1 MKNLKFTLLV
11 AVLACGICGAAFAGV
26 TFLPSSSSSVGGS
39 SSGNNNN
46 NSAQASASRCRSAGY
61 GNTSCASGLVLR
73 ERCPYNSSYYKSCC
87 QAEYKYTPAQCTNAG
102 LRASRNSCGG
112 YYKCI

>member
-1 MKNLKFTLLV
+1 MKHIKLSILV
-11 AVLACGICGAAFAGV
+11 AMLACGICGAAFAGV
-26 TFLPSSSSSVGGS
+26 TFLPNSSSSVGNGS
-39 SSGNNNN
+39 HNNN
-46 NSAQASASRCRSAGY
+46 AQTSDARCRSAGY